1 MQPCISRIQA
11 VTGAAGISRNTPV
24 FHSNIKFEY
33 EETTL
38 QVPFG
43 DFSILEELKAGK
55 VKPIEAIVTLT
66 LGYRSN
72 WTSGLTWR
80 TSTRQLHKAIG
91 VSHRYIRDTLKSAVD
106 WITRQTQPVG
116 NTAGTWKVTH
126 HNCDRDAVP
135 TDRDGL
141 PCMFAVPRGEGGP
154 FERMFAGD
162 ISWKGCLVW
171 LLLKLHTDWEAKNGI
186 TAPLNMDTLCKWTG
200 FSKSTVIAIIKE
212 LQDAGMLQRL
222 SQRWERSVFQL
233 YPKPRT
239 EPRAVRRRKKRA
251 AKKAKASERGDQMM
265 RADGNY
271 RFSFN
276 EKYRVD
282 VTTGEIDVREG
293 YGRGLWKR
301 ASDHHISQV
310 MYPKIREAFE
320 QAVEAAQSLQAIFGK
335 TKPIAEKVGSIHS
348 AQGSIDSAQG
358 SIDSAHPTGDKYHE
372 GKPPVPF

>member
-1 MQPCISRIQA
+1 MQPCISRIRA
-11 VTGAAGISRNTPV
+11 ATGSAGIDRTTPV
-24 FHSNIKFEY
+24 FHDRNKFEY

-38 QVPFG
+38 QVPFS
-43 DFSILEELKAGK
+43 DFSILEALKAGK

-72 WTSGLTWR
+72 WTSGLSWR
-80 TSTRQLHKAIG
+80 TSTRQLANVIG
-91 VSHRYIRDTLKSAVD
+91 ISHRYVRDGLTRAVN
-106 WITRQTQPVG
+106 WVTRQTRAVG

-126 HNCDRDAVP
+126 HNCSRDEVP

-154 FERMFAGD
+154 FERMFSGD

-171 LLLKLHTDWEAKNGI
+171 LLLKLHSDWEAKNGI
-186 TAPLNMDTLCKWTG
+186 TDPINMDTLTKWTG

-212 LQDAGMLQRL
+212 LQEAGMLERL

-251 AKKAKASERGDQMM
+251 AKKAKASARDDRGM
-265 RADGNY
+265 RVDGNY
-271 RFSFN
+271 RFSYN
-276 EKYRVD
+276 EKYRID
-282 VTTGEIDVREG
+282 VTTGDIDVREG

-301 ASDHHISQV
+301 ASDYHIAQV
-310 MYPKIREAFE
+310 MYRKIREDFEIAIEAHQAFDAFLKRQE
-320 QAVEAAQSLQAIFGK
+320 TE
-335 TKPIAEKVGSIHS
+335 TKPQSGFDNAHDSF
-348 AQGSIDSAQG
+348 DSAQD
-358 SIDSAHPTGDKYHE
+358 SFDSAHPTGDKYDKGRH
-372 GKPPVPF
+372 PLRL